1 MPLRLSLKPNERAI
15 IGGAVIQNGPKSSSF
30 TIENQTILL
39 REKDIL
45 TEESAN
51 TPAKRIYL
59 VVQLMYLSGGLDEGH
74 DYHEQFFK
82 ITREFMAACPTETVL
97 SVVAEIGYN
106 LMDNNF
112 YHALKLCKELVEYER
127 KLLSGE
133 YEVQENELAP
143 LKQQDTVPES

>member
-45 TEESAN
+45 TEESAD

-59 VVQLMYLSGGLDEGH
+59 IVQLMYLSGGLDEAH
-74 DYHEQFFK
+74 EYHTQFFT
-82 ITREFMAACPTETVL
+82 ITREFMAACPTQTVL

-106 LMDNNF
+106 LLDNNF

-133 YEVQENELAP
+133 YDVQEAEVVHT
-143 LKQQDTVPES
+143 KQQVTVPES

>member
-15 IGGAVIQNGPKSSSF
+15 IGGAVIKNGPKASSF

-59 VVQLMYLSGGLDEGH
+59 IVQLMYLCGGLDEARE
-74 DYHEQFFK
+74 YHEQFFK
-82 ITREFMAACPTETVL
+82 LNREFMAACPTETVL
-97 SVVAEIGYN
+97 SLVGEIGYN
-106 LMDNNF
+106 LLDNNF
-112 YHALKLCKELVEYER
+112 YHALKLCKQLVEYER
-127 KLLSGE
+127 RILTGE
-133 YEVQENELAP
+133 QNIQESDIASPQQEAAP
-143 LKQQDTVPES
+143 KS